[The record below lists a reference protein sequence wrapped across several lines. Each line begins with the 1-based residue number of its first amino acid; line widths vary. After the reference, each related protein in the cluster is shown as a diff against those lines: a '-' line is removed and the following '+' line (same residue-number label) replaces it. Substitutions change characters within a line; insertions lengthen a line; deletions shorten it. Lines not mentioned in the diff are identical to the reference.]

1 MRGAKPCPAC
11 GFLLRHADPPDS
23 PFDALRFVAVQLLAW
38 IALALFL
45 AWLWAP
51 AGENEI
57 YAFLSLAVL
66 AAWLRLR
73 GRARAQ
79 GEAWLARRQYH
90 CAQCGR
96 RFTGAELKEGDAR
109 ARHG

>member
-11 GFLLRHADPPDS
+11 GFLLRYADPPEHS
-23 PFDALRFVAVQLLAW
+23 SDALRFVAVRLLLW
-38 IALALFL
+38 IAAALLL

-57 YAFLSLAVL
+57 YAFLAFAAL
-66 AAWLRLR
+66 AAWLWLR
-73 GRARAQ
+73 PRARARA
-79 GEAWLARRQYH
+79 EAFLSRRRYH

-96 RFTGAELKEGDAR
+96 RYTGAELTDGDA
-109 ARHG
+109 